1 MKFLIIGK
9 SGQLSRELQRTLM
22 GSEHLFV
29 VLDSRK
35 IDFDDL
41 EALYNELYKLDF
53 DVLVNTVAW
62 TDVDAAEKNAKE
74 AFQVNANWPKNLA
87 LTVRNQR
94 KAFVQISTD
103 YVFSGESTIPWEI
116 DSNTQPINIY
126 GKTKVLAEEY
136 IQDIYSE
143 NSYIFRTSWLYS
155 SFRKNFVK
163 SMISAALRD
172 NQRLNVV
179 DDQLGQPTSAKDLA
193 SQIIKAIELKIKPG
207 IYHATN
213 SGMASWNS
221 FAKLIF
227 ELIGENPDRIIPL
240 SSASLVRDA
249 VRPKYSVLSHQC
261 WSNTGIQV
269 MRHWQ
274 DALENQI
281 DEIKKVVIA
290 EGQ

>member
-9 SGQLSRELQRTLM
+9 SGQLSRELQRTLK
-22 GSEHLFV
+22 GSEHLIDV
-29 VLDSRK
+29 QDSRK

-41 EALYNELYKLDF
+41 DVLSNELDKSDF

-62 TDVDAAEKNAKE
+62 TDVDAAEKNAEE
-74 AFQVNANWPKNLA
+74 AFRVNANWPKHLA
-87 LTVRNQR
+87 LAVKNQR

-103 YVFSGESTIPWEI
+103 YVFSGESTTPWEI
-116 DSNTQPINIY
+116 DSKTQPINTY
-126 GKTKVLAEEY
+126 GKTKVLSEEY

-143 NSYIFRTSWLYS
+143 NTYIFRTSWLYS

-163 SMISAALRD
+163 TMISAALRD
-172 NQRLNVV
+172 DQRINVV

-193 SQIIKAIELKIKPG
+193 SQIVKALEQEIKPG

-213 SGMASWNS
+213 SGIASWNS
-221 FAKLIF
+221 FAKMIF
-227 ELIGENPDRIIPL
+227 ELIGENPDRVIPL

-261 WSNTGIQV
+261 WSNTGIHA
-269 MRHWQ
+269 MRPWQ